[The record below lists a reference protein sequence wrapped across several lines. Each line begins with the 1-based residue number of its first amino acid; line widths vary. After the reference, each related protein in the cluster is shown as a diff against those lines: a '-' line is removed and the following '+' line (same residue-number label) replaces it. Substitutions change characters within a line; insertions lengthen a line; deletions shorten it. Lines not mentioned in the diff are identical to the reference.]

1 MKAEVKVASGDVVG
15 TLSAISPEVVK
26 NQVLARVRFVGAQ
39 PAGLRQ
45 SQRVSARILIEERPD
60 VLMLPRGPFL
70 EAHGGR
76 HAYVVDDGIATRRAI
91 RIGVTSVA
99 SVEILE
105 GLEIGERVVIAGS
118 ADFEQAETV
127 RIND

>member
-1 MKAEVKVASGDVVG
+1 
-15 TLSAISPEVVK
+15 
-26 NQVLARVRFVGAQ
+26 VLARVRFEARQ

-45 SQRVSARILIEERPD
+45 SQRVSARILIEERPG

-76 HAYVVDDGIATRRAI
+76 AAYVVEDGIATKRTI
-91 RIGVTSVA
+91 RIGVTSVGA
-99 SVEILE
+99 VEILE
-105 GLEIGERVVIAGS
+105 GVAAGERVVIAGS
-118 ADFEQAETV
+118 ADFDNAETV